1 MNIQTINPFG
11 VSSMTARLRKVGMRK
26 PGPAMQQADPSVWH
40 YGPTFDRDALEP
52 EHASFSKLLEQ
63 AGVEIHWMDQ
73 PNEIADAVFS
83 YDASLMTPQGAILMN
98 PGKVMRRGEQMLH
111 REFYAQTGIPVIGE
125 IESPGH
131 CEAGDTLWL
140 KDNLLAVGRGFRSNR
155 AGLDQLDSIL
165 KTINIEVHEFDLPV
179 YTGADACLHLMSLI
193 SLVDT
198 RIAAVCLSLLP
209 VGLYEL
215 LKELDYQILALPM
228 DEYEQSGTLSGNI
241 LAIAP
246 GQCLMVDGYPKTL
259 KLLKTAGIDVQ
270 VYDGQA
276 LCVGCEGGPT
286 CLTRPLLR
294 GN

>member
-1 MNIQTINPFG
+1 MNIQTVNPFG
-11 VSSMTARLRKVGMRK
+11 VSSMTARLRKVGLRK
-26 PGPAMQQADPSVWH
+26 PGPAMQKADPSIWH
-40 YGPTFDRDALEP
+40 YGPTFDREALEP
-52 EHASFSKLLEQ
+52 EHAGFTHLLEK

-98 PGKVMRRGEQMLH
+98 PGKVMRRGEQLLH
-111 REFYAQTGIPVIGE
+111 REFYNRAGIPVIGG
-125 IESPGH
+125 IQAPGH
-131 CEAGDTLWL
+131 SEAGDTLWL
-140 KDNLLAVGRGFRSNR
+140 QDDMLAVGRGFRSNR
-155 AGLDQLDSIL
+155 AGLDQLADIL
-165 KTINIEVHEFDLPV
+165 KTINIEVREFDLPV

-215 LKELDYQILALPM
+215 LAELGYEILALPM
-228 DEYEQSGTLSGNI
+228 DEFEQSGTLSGNI
-241 LAIAP
+241 MAVTP
-246 GQCLMVDGYPKTL
+246 GQCFMVDGYPKTL
-259 KLLKTAGIDVQ
+259 KLLEGAGIDVK
-270 VYDGQA
+270 VYDGQS

-294 GN
+294 ED